1 MAKYHIT
8 KKGEVAVCKATVEA
22 CPLGGVHFETA
33 EMAEAYL
40 EKENIEKYGY
50 LPFVNEYSE
59 LERINLDDSD
69 KYKIIETV
77 KDISGIRSKGFDYEI
92 FASSTIAKRMGLN
105 QMAVTD
111 MNGKIT
117 GATNNID
124 EKIMKQSVAEAISG
138 VKEYYQKEGASIV
151 DETALARVIYYSN
164 NPKDNRIFV
173 LSGGPNVLDSAI
185 VEANEVVDI
194 GEIKKLHSGGAQI
207 PSKTI
212 DVNKYGEFTND
223 FLASSDDYIQ
233 DALKGMTIQ
242 DAYGTN
248 PVLNFNKDFG
258 SNDDKRLPLKYFV
271 DTYKSKGAKTFL
283 YTYDDGDKIGEINL
297 NKDTEEVIDEMISK
311 KISATLFLRA
321 NNNTRKATVKDLE
334 RFETSENIYFKDG
347 SVPKGDTFRLGQL
360 NKDMVSYSKG
370 RVRIGGFLTN
380 IKKEDFHGNR
390 IVKKKEL
397 ESFRLN
403 LTGDIK
409 VNK

>member
-1 MAKYHIT
+1 MTKYHIT
-8 KKGEVAVCKATVEA
+8 KKGEVTVCKATVEA

-33 EMAEAYL
+33 EMAEEYL
-40 EKENIEKYGY
+40 EKENVERYGY
-50 LPFVNEYSE
+50 LPFVNNNSHSE
-59 LERINLDDSD
+59 QINLIDSD
-69 KYKIIETV
+69 KNEVIKIV
-77 KDISGIRSKGFDYEI
+77 KEISGIKSRGFDYEI

-111 MNGKIT
+111 IDGKII
-117 GATNNID
+117 GATNDTN
-124 EKIMKQSVAEAISG
+124 EKIMKQSIAEAISG
-138 VKEYYQKEGASIV
+138 VKGYYQREGASIV

-164 NPKDNRIFV
+164 NPEDKRIFV

-212 DVNKYGEFTND
+212 GVNKYGEFTEG
-223 FLASSDDYIQ
+223 FLDNSEEYIQ
-233 DALKGMTIQ
+233 NALKGMSIQ

-248 PVLNFNKDFG
+248 PILKFNDEYD
-258 SNDDKRLPLKYFV
+258 SIDNKRLPLKYFV

-283 YTYDDGDKIGEINL
+283 YTYDDGNKIGEISL
-297 NKDTEEVIDEMISK
+297 RGETNKVIDKMISK
-311 KISATLFLRA
+311 GISATLFLRA
-321 NNNTRKATVKDLE
+321 NNNTRKVTRDDLE
-334 RFETSENIYFKDG
+334 RFEVSEKVYFKEG
-347 SVPKGDTFRLGQL
+347 VIPEGETFRLGQL
-360 NKDMVSYSKG
+360 KKDMVSYSKG

-380 IKKEDFHGNR
+380 VKKEDFHGNR
-390 IVKKKEL
+390 VVNKKDL

-409 VNK
+409 VNR